1 MEGARQSGHGARR
14 MARELA
20 RRTNKRQPVLDLL
33 RTVGDEVVGP
43 AGKDRRSQ
51 GDAIVMLILTHPA
64 LDLAV
69 VQYLQAQVR
78 PRLVLVV
85 DLAKFEV
92 RRHLT
97 PPALPVLPDRALF
110 REPPG
115 V

>member
-51 GDAIVMLILTHPA
+51 GDAIVMLILTHPG
-64 LDLAV
+64 LDFAV
-69 VQYLQAQVR
+69 VQYHHPLFL

-85 DLAKFEV
+85 EIAKCEV
-92 RRHLT
+92 RRHLK